1 MVILA
6 SYADILWARH
16 AIFLPHVG
24 EEDCVTSP
32 KNVCVGGYGDA
43 SSATVRGVV
52 SFYVVATDGTSS
64 SSARTTT
71 IHKGKFNVPRSGDE
85 HNGLFKTL

>member
-1 MVILA
+1 MVMLA

-43 SSATVRGVV
+43 SSATVRDLV
-52 SFYVVATDGTSS
+52 SFYVVATDDTSS
-64 SSARTTT
+64 SSARTTS
-71 IHKGKFNVPRSGDE
+71 IRRKGNSMFREAAINTTAC
-85 HNGLFKTL
+85 LTL